1 LIPLVRITPVRRRL
15 QFAVIVVTAVVR
27 PASRSE
33 SLRCRFVTPYT
44 PLPVHSIF
52 IFTLVMA
59 DSGSAMKGA
68 IIEDNPVSPTSSTL
82 EPTIDRAAEKRL
94 LRKLDLR
101 ILPVLW
107 ILYLVNFIDR

>member
-1 LIPLVRITPVRRRL
+1 
-15 QFAVIVVTAVVR
+15 
-27 PASRSE
+27 
-33 SLRCRFVTPYT
+33 
-44 PLPVHSIF
+44 
-52 IFTLVMA
+52 
-59 DSGSAMKGA
+59 MKGA